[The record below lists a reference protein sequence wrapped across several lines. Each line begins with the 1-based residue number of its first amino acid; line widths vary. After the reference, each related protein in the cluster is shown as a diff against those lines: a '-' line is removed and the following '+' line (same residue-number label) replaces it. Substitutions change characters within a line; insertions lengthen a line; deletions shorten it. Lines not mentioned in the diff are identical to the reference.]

1 MEIKKILVPV
11 DGSKPSKRAFDCA
24 CTMAKGMGAKLVLL
38 NIVIIPGFRV
48 EVKPEDIEY
57 VTKKGRAVVDEMSE
71 GVPEGVEVEKKVEIG
86 LPTTDL
92 VRIAEEEK
100 ADLIVMGNSGKGAIS
115 SFVIGSVS
123 HYALQHVN
131 CPVVIVK

>member
-11 DGSKPSKRAFDCA
+11 DGSKPSARAFDCA

-57 VTKKGRAVVDEMSE
+57 VTKKGRAVVDALAEKA
-71 GVPEGVEVEKKVEIG
+71 PEGVDIEKKVEIG
-86 LPTTDL
+86 LPTNDL
-92 VRIAEEEK
+92 VRIADGEK
-100 ADLIVMGNSGKGAIS
+100 VDMVVMGNSGKGAIS

-123 HYALQHVN
+123 QYTLQHAN

>member
-11 DGSKPSKRAFDCA
+11 DGSKPSARAFDCA
-24 CTMAKGMGAKLVLL
+24 CAMARGMGAKLVLL
-38 NIVIIPGFRV
+38 NVVIIPGFRV

-57 VTKKGRAVVDEMSE
+57 VTKKGRAVVDDFAEKA
-71 GVPEGVEVEKKVEIG
+71 PEGLEIEKKVEIG

-92 VRIAEEEK
+92 VRIADEEK
-100 ADLIVMGNSGKGAIS
+100 VDLIVMGNSGKGAIS

>member
-11 DGSKPSKRAFDCA
+11 DGSKPSGRAFDCA
-24 CTMAKGMGAKLVLL
+24 CAMAKGMGAKLVLL

-57 VTKKGRAVVDEMSE
+57 VTKKGRAIVDDFA
-71 GVPEGVEVEKKVEIG
+71 GKAPEGLEIEKKVEIG
-86 LPTTDL
+86 LPTNDL

-100 ADLIVMGNSGKGAIS
+100 VDLIVMGNSGKGALS